1 MKCLIFHAEEFG
13 YEIVEK
19 TPVAENIKEGMGK
32 EELRD
37 CLVVFSAV
45 EKQDEGKKEDISRM
59 AASEIARIA
68 EELSVREILIYPY
81 AHLSP
86 SLASPIEAVEVL
98 DEVVRQ
104 IAEMGFRV
112 SRAPFGYIKRFSL
125 VIKGHPRAETFRSF
139 SAEEIK
145 GKELGAREH
154 PPSDF
159 FILTQEDEL
168 IPVKEFEFEDEEFKS
183 FVEYEIGPHSRL
195 VTVQPPHVELMRRL
209 GLVDYDKYS
218 DVGNMRWYPAGR
230 FVKKAL
236 EDYVFRKI
244 MDFGAMPIETSIIVR
259 LDHPAILKQ
268 VNAFP
273 ARQYRFEIDR
283 NEMILRVASDY
294 LLFGMASDLK
304 LSYRNL
310 PARFYELAK
319 SFRYEKRGEVVGL
332 RRLRAFTMPD
342 LHTFCTDMGQAIEEF
357 KRQFDLCL
365 EVMEELGIRFQVAF
379 RVVREFFNENR
390 EWIVE
395 LVRKAGKPALIEI
408 FPEKFAYWVIK
419 FEFNFVDAIGKAAA
433 LSTVQL
439 DVDTSSRYGIRY
451 VDRDGSERMP
461 IILHCSP
468 SGAIERVVYALLEMA
483 YMAQERGEVPELP
496 LWLCPVQVRVVP
508 VAERHIESCIE
519 LARRLKSSGIRVE
532 VDDRNWTV
540 EKRIREAEL
549 DWIPFIVVVGDKEL
563 EGEKLSVRIRKKG
576 VIKDMKP
583 EELASEIADS
593 IKGFPVEPQPLPMV
607 ISKRISF

>member
-1 MKCLIFHAEEFG
+1 MKCLIFHAEEFY
-13 YEIVEK
+13 YEVVER
-19 TPVAENIKEGMGK
+19 TSAAEEIGEEVGK
-32 EELRD
+32 RRLRE

-45 EKQDEGKKEDISRM
+45 EKEDEGKEEIPKI
-59 AASEIARIA
+59 AASEISKVA
-68 EELSVREILIYPY
+68 EELSVEEILIYPY

-86 SLASPIEAVEVL
+86 SLASPIEAVHIL
-98 DEVVRQ
+98 DELVKQ
-104 IAEMGFRV
+104 IAEMGFNV

-125 VIKGHPRAETFRSF
+125 SIKGHPRAESFRSF
-139 SAEEIK
+139 SVEKARE
-145 GKELGAREH
+145 KELGAREH

-159 FILTQEDEL
+159 FILTPEDRL
-168 IPVKEFEFEDEEFKS
+168 IPVRKFEFEDEEFKS

-195 VTVQPPHVELMRRL
+195 VIIQPPHVELMKKL

-230 FVKKAL
+230 MMKKAI
-236 EDYVFRKI
+236 EEYVFRKV
-244 MDFGAMPIETSIIVR
+244 MEFGAMPIETSIIVR
-259 LDHPAILKQ
+259 LEHPAILKQ
-268 VNAFP
+268 VNSFP
-273 ARQYRFEIDR
+273 ARQYRFEIDGK
-283 NEMILRVASDY
+283 EMILRVASDY

-342 LHTFCTDMGQAIEEF
+342 LHTFCSDMDQAIEEF
-357 KRQFDLCL
+357 RRQFELCR

-379 RVVREFFNENR
+379 RVVREFFDENR
-390 EWIVE
+390 EWIVD

-419 FEFNFVDAIGKAAA
+419 FEFNFVDAVGKAAA

-451 VDRDGSERMP
+451 VDKEGDEKKP

-468 SGAIERVVYALLEMA
+468 SGAVERVIYAILESSCI
-483 YMAQERGEVPELP
+483 AQEKGEVPELP
-496 LWLCPVQVRVVP
+496 IWLCPVQVRLIP
-508 VAERHIESCIE
+508 VADRHLGSCIE
-519 LARRLKSSGIRVE
+519 LAKRLKSHGIRVE

-540 EKRIREAEL
+540 EKRVREAEL
-549 DWIPFIVVVGDKEL
+549 DWIPYIVVFGDREL
-563 EGEKLSVRIRKKG
+563 EGGKLPVRIRG
-576 VIKDMKP
+576 IGAIREMEL
-583 EELASEIADS
+583 EELVSEIAER
-593 IKGFPVEPQPLPMV
+593 IRGFPSEPQPLPM
-607 ISKRISF
+607 ILSKKISF

>member
-1 MKCLIFHAEEFG
+1 MKCLIFHAKEFYYEVVERTSAAEEIG
-13 YEIVEK
+13 EEV
-19 TPVAENIKEGMGK
+19 GK
-32 EELRD
+32 RRLRE

-45 EKQDEGKKEDISRM
+45 EKEDEGKGEIPKI
-59 AASEIARIA
+59 AASEISKVA
-68 EELSVREILIYPY
+68 EELSVEEILIYPY

-86 SLASPIEAVEVL
+86 SLASPIEAVHIL
-98 DEVVRQ
+98 DELVKQ
-104 IAEMGFRV
+104 IAEMGFNV

-125 VIKGHPRAETFRSF
+125 SIKGHPRAESFRSF
-139 SAEEIK
+139 SVEKARE
-145 GKELGAREH
+145 KELGAREH

-159 FILTQEDEL
+159 FILTPEDRL
-168 IPVKEFEFEDEEFKS
+168 IPVRKFEFEDEEFKS

-195 VTVQPPHVELMRRL
+195 VIIQPPHVELMKKL

-230 FVKKAL
+230 MMKKAI
-236 EDYVFRKI
+236 EEYVFRKV
-244 MDFGAMPIETSIIVR
+244 MEFGAMPIETSIIVR
-259 LDHPAILKQ
+259 LEHPAILKQ
-268 VNAFP
+268 VNSFP
-273 ARQYRFEIDR
+273 ARQYRFEIDGK
-283 NEMILRVASDY
+283 EMILRVASDY

-342 LHTFCTDMGQAIEEF
+342 LHTFCSDMDQAIEEF
-357 KRQFDLCL
+357 RRQFELCR

-379 RVVREFFNENR
+379 RVVREFFDENR
-390 EWIVE
+390 EWIVD

-419 FEFNFVDAIGKAAA
+419 FEFNFVDAVGKAAA

-451 VDRDGSERMP
+451 VDKEGDEKKA

-468 SGAIERVVYALLEMA
+468 SGAVERVIYAILESSCI
-483 YMAQERGEVPELP
+483 AQEKGEVPELP
-496 LWLCPVQVRVVP
+496 IWLCPVQVRLIP
-508 VAERHIESCIE
+508 VADRHLGSCIE
-519 LARRLKSSGIRVE
+519 LAKRLKSHGIRVE

-540 EKRIREAEL
+540 EKRVREAEL
-549 DWIPFIVVVGDKEL
+549 DWIPYIVVFGDREL
-563 EGEKLSVRIRKKG
+563 EGGKLPVRIRG
-576 VIKDMKP
+576 IGAIREMEL
-583 EELASEIADS
+583 EELVSEIAER
-593 IKGFPVEPQPLPMV
+593 IRGFPSEPQPLPM
-607 ISKRISF
+607 ILSKKISF

>member
-1 MKCLIFHAEEFG
+1 MKCLIFHAEEFY
-13 YEIVEK
+13 YEVVER
-19 TPVAENIKEGMGK
+19 TSAAEEIGEEVGK
-32 EELRD
+32 RRLRE

-45 EKQDEGKKEDISRM
+45 EKEDEGKGEIPKI
-59 AASEIARIA
+59 AASEISKVA
-68 EELSVREILIYPY
+68 EELSVEEILIYPY

-86 SLASPIEAVEVL
+86 SLASPIEAVHIL
-98 DEVVRQ
+98 DELVKQ
-104 IAEMGFRV
+104 IAEMGFNV

-125 VIKGHPRAETFRSF
+125 SIKGHPRAESFRSF
-139 SAEEIK
+139 SVEKARE
-145 GKELGAREH
+145 KELGAREH

-159 FILTQEDEL
+159 FILTPEDRL
-168 IPVKEFEFEDEEFKS
+168 IPVRKFEFEDEEFKS

-195 VTVQPPHVELMRRL
+195 VIIQPPHVELMKKL

-230 FVKKAL
+230 MMKKAI
-236 EDYVFRKI
+236 EEYVFRKV
-244 MDFGAMPIETSIIVR
+244 MEFGAMPIETSIIVR
-259 LDHPAILKQ
+259 LEHPAILKQ
-268 VNAFP
+268 VNSFP
-273 ARQYRFEIDR
+273 ARQYRFEIDGK
-283 NEMILRVASDY
+283 EMILRVASDY

-342 LHTFCTDMGQAIEEF
+342 LHTFCSDMDQAIEEF
-357 KRQFDLCL
+357 RRQFELCR

-379 RVVREFFNENR
+379 RVVREFFDENR
-390 EWIVE
+390 EWIVD

-419 FEFNFVDAIGKAAA
+419 FEFNFVDAVGKAAA

-451 VDRDGSERMP
+451 VDKEGDEKKA

-468 SGAIERVVYALLEMA
+468 SGAVERVIYAILESSCI
-483 YMAQERGEVPELP
+483 AQEKGEVPELP
-496 LWLCPVQVRVVP
+496 IWLCPVQVRLIP
-508 VAERHIESCIE
+508 VADRHLGSCIE
-519 LARRLKSSGIRVE
+519 LAKRLKSHGIRVE

-540 EKRIREAEL
+540 EKRVREAEL
-549 DWIPFIVVVGDKEL
+549 DWIPYIVVFGDREL
-563 EGEKLSVRIRKKG
+563 EGGKLPVRIRG
-576 VIKDMKP
+576 IGAIREMEL
-583 EELASEIADS
+583 EELVSEIAER
-593 IKGFPVEPQPLPMV
+593 IRGFPSEPQPLPM
-607 ISKRISF
+607 ILSKKISF